1 MDADDGDGVRGAD
14 REVVRQP
21 LPPEVPAPAPE
32 PEPAPAADP
41 VTEPVADAVA
51 PGSEVPGREWWRAA
65 DELGEDAAG
74 IPPKPSHAPGEEA
87 PGVPPKPSHAP
98 GEPAPETAGEPDSD
112 PAPESETEPGPE
124 KSAGGPDW
132 WDGEHV
138 RGEWREAWATH
149 GQEAVVAAHEIG
161 AHIGEAISSRLDPH
175 AAAAKRGL
183 DIRWMRL
190 KYNLPGIALALLV
203 TWGGKSATDRMVA
216 TVAEGGVFAP
226 LGWLL
231 LAGLL
236 LLVLM
241 FLPIGS
247 WLGSMFSTLVASV
260 TRGAVSLFGWAWRRP
275 YIGYVL
281 RVLVAV
287 AAWSFIFAVVAQ
299 VWRGVV
305 HLLTGA

>member
-1 MDADDGDGVRGAD
+1 MDADDGAHGAD

-32 PEPAPAADP
+32 SEPAPTTDA
-41 VTEPVADAVA
+41 VTEPVA
-51 PGSEVPGREWWRAA
+51 PGSEAPGYEWWRAA
-65 DELGEDAAG
+65 DEPGDDAAG
-74 IPPKPSHAPGEEA
+74 IPPEPSHAPGEEV

-98 GEPAPETAGEPDSD
+98 GEPAPEAVGEPEPG
-112 PAPESETEPGPE
+112 PAPEPGPE
-124 KSAGGPDW
+124 KPGPDW
-132 WDGEHV
+132 WDGEHA
-138 RGEWREAWATH
+138 RGEWREAWSTH

-190 KYNLPGIALALLV
+190 KYNIPGIALALLV
-203 TWGGKSATDRMVA
+203 TWGGKSSTDRMVA
-216 TVAEGGVFAP
+216 AVAAGGVFAP

-231 LAGLL
+231 LFGLL

-241 FLPIGS
+241 FLPVGS
-247 WLGSMFSTLVASV
+247 WLGAMFSNVVASV
-260 TRGAVSLFGWAWRRP
+260 TRGAVAFLGWAWRRP

-287 AAWSFIFAVVAQ
+287 LVWSFIFAVVAQ
-299 VWRGVV
+299 VWRGAV